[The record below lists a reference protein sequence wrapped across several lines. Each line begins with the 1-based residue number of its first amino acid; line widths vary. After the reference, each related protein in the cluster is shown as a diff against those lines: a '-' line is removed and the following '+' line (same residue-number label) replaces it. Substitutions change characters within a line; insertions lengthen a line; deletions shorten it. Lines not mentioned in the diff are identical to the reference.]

1 MWEIDEPHLKVGCE
15 GCGWSSSIETPGYA
29 VATVSV
35 PIEPF
40 EVELPPGWIVFGSGT
55 LDRVP
60 DVVERVGAGR
70 LMLIAGGSAADLGER
85 LRARLGDRVVAAH
98 GEVRQHVPED
108 LANVAVRLAREAD
121 ADGVVTVGGG
131 SSIGLGKVVAVSLEI
146 PLIAVPTTYSGS
158 EMTSTYGVTG
168 ERKVTRRDPRAL
180 PKAAVY
186 DPTITLGLPPRVTA
200 TSGLNA
206 LAHCMEAVVGP
217 GATPP
222 SALTAR
228 EAAALL
234 PDALRTC
241 VHDGSDLAA
250 RSAAQYG
257 AFLAGRSLALAGTG
271 LQHKLAH
278 ILGGRYGAIHAEVHA
293 VLLPHVAAFHEAE
306 APAGM
311 TTFAQALGSERSASE
326 ALRRLAIDTGAPLS
340 LEELEIPRSA
350 IDVAIEDLGDAA
362 PSEAIRAL
370 LEDAFV
376 PMMRTSTE
384 GGSP

>member
-1 MWEIDEPHLKVGCE
+1 MPI
-15 GCGWSSSIETPGYA
+15 
-29 VATVSV
+29 

-40 EVELPPGWIVFGSGT
+40 EVELPPGWIVFGPGT
-55 LDRVP
+55 LDGVA
-60 DVVERVGAGR
+60 DVVERAGAGGV
-70 LMLIAGGSAADLGER
+70 MLIAGGSAALIADPVR
-85 LRARLGDRVVAAH
+85 TRLGDRIVATH
-98 GEVRQHVPED
+98 DDVRQHVPEE
-108 LANVAVRLAREAD
+108 LADVAVRRARDAN
-121 ADGVVTVGGG
+121 ADGVITVGGG

-158 EMTSTYGVTG
+158 EMTPVYGVTG
-168 ERKVTRRDPRAL
+168 QRKITRRDPRSL
-180 PKAAVY
+180 PRAVVY

-206 LAHCMEAVVGP
+206 LAHCMEAIVGP
-217 GATPP
+217 GASPP
-222 SALTAR
+222 SALVAR

-241 VHDGSDLAA
+241 VHDGTDLAA

-271 LQHKLAH
+271 LQHRLAH
-278 ILGGRYGAIHAEVHA
+278 ILGGRYGAIHAEVHS

-306 APAGM
+306 APAAM
-311 TTFAQALGSERSASE
+311 AAFAQALGKERSASE

-340 LEELEIPRSA
+340 LEELGLPRA
-350 IDVAIEDLGDAA
+350 ATDVAVEDLRDTG
-362 PSEAIRAL
+362 PTEAIRAL
-370 LEDAFV
+370 LQNAFV
-376 PMMRTSTE
+376 PMMPTSTE